1 MASTVSPT
9 VRAVNDPPIAF
20 DGSATLD
27 EDAATAVTLSGF
39 NQGTNNT
46 IYVTASA
53 SADEKA
59 DCLHAGMN
67 DILSKPF
74 SEEDLSRLLVSWLA
88 PGAHQAAKTE

>member
-1 MASTVSPT
+1 MP
-9 VRAVNDPPIAF
+9 
-20 DGSATLD
+20 G
-27 EDAATAVTLSGF
+27 LSGAE
-39 NQGTNNT
+39 TARRWRARELEEKRLPT
-46 IYVTASA
+46 AIVAMTASA